1 MTQAGISTILCLCV
15 LGVIQAYMV
24 KVFVKVVIIVVIL
37 GLLHGLI
44 ILPVVFGAIPLRKR
58 IITDVENNKVST
70 TNSTLQKVRLLLL
83 LQLFFILL
91 FSYH

>member
-24 KVFVKVVIIVVIL
+24 KVFVKVVVIVVVL

-44 ILPVVFGAIPLRKR
+44 ILPVIFGAIPLRKR
-58 IITDVENNKVST
+58 IVADVE
-70 TNSTLQKVRLLLL
+70 KVRTTSVLR
-83 LQLFFILL
+83 
-91 FSYH
+91 STS

>member
-58 IITDVENNKVST
+58 IVVDVDKVST
-70 TNSTLQKVRLLLL
+70 TTTTTATLQKV
-83 LQLFFILL
+83 
-91 FSYH
+91 YY